1 MLIHSNYTCEPS
13 LVSVWFYMSTSSV
26 VAWWLHC
33 KSVYL
38 NNVLGNCE
46 IFICVLFCHLSV
58 WTFPET
64 DFRKSDIHKIF
75 LTNVSFHNNSAVNK
89 NAPKIDL
96 WYFLWNLVNCYKVW
110 HLLSWI
116 NSSQNDVSNLILLHL
131 NSVSTLFCYFLNLCC
146 RCERLYNQSNAFFTF
161 CILHGIILKQL

>member
-1 MLIHSNYTCEPS
+1 MITLQVRH
-13 LVSVWFYMSTSSV
+13 
-26 VAWWLHC
+26 
-33 KSVYL
+33 SVYL

-96 WYFLWNLVNCYKVW
+96 WYFLWNLLIVIKFDTCYP
-110 HLLSWI
+110 
-116 NSSQNDVSNLILLHL
+116 
-131 NSVSTLFCYFLNLCC
+131 
-146 RCERLYNQSNAFFTF
+146 E
-161 CILHGIILKQL
+161 